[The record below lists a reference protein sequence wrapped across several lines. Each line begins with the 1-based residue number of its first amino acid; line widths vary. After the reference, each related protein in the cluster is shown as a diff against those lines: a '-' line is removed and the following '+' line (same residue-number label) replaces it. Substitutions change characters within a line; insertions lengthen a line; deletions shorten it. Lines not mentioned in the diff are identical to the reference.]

1 MSKRSYRHM
10 SAEERETLSLGLAH
24 GHSLRT
30 MASGVGARPQH
41 REPRVGPQHDA
52 GPTLSCLHGT
62 HVAAARACQPRR
74 PRKLLDPWLWQYVRT
89 HLAQGCSPEQIAG
102 RLRRAYPDDM
112 GKQLSAETIYV
123 GLYVLP
129 RGTLRSELLAALRQ
143 ARKARRPRARGTDR
157 RGQIPHMTP
166 IAERPAEVATR
177 TVPGHWEGDLI
188 KGARNGS
195 AVGTLVERTTR
206 LVILARMEG
215 TDARSAREG
224 FTKKLRHVPA
234 LLRKTLTYDRGKE
247 MAEHERLAQRLA
259 IRIFFA
265 DPYSPW
271 QRGTNENTNGL
282 LRQYLPKGTDLSGY
296 TQRELNAIAHRLNT
310 RPENVSTLPRP
321 WKSMRNCAII
331 HPLHLELETALHNNP
346 VPHLVD

>member
-1 MSKRSYRHM
+1 MR
-10 SAEERETLSLGLAH
+10 
-24 GHSLRT
+24 
-30 MASGVGARPQH
+30 
-41 REPRVGPQHDA
+41 
-52 GPTLSCLHGT
+52 
-62 HVAAARACQPRR
+62 
-74 PRKLLDPWLWQYVRT
+74 
-89 HLAQGCSPEQIAG
+89 
-102 RLRRAYPDDM
+102 
-112 GKQLSAETIYV
+112 KQLSAKTLFV
-123 GLYVLP
+123 GLSVLP
-129 RGTLRSELLAALRQ
+129 RGSLRSALLAALRQ
-143 ARKARRPRARGTDR
+143 ARIARQPRARGTDR
-157 RGQIPHMTP
+157 RGHIPNMTP
-166 IAERPAEVATR
+166 MAERPAEIATR

-206 LVILARMEG
+206 LVLLARMEG
-215 TDARSAREG
+215 TDARRAREG

-247 MAEHERLAQRLA
+247 MAEHERLAPRLA

-310 RPENVSTLPRP
+310 RPRKCLNFAT
-321 WKSMRNCAII
+321 
-331 HPLHLELETALHNNP
+331 PLEVYAQLRHHSPVALGT
-346 VPHLVD
+346 

>member
-1 MSKRSYRHM
+1 MRTRSYRHM
-10 SAEERETLSLGLAH
+10 SAEERETLSLGLAR
-24 GHSLRT
+24 GHSLRM
-30 MASGVGARPQH
+30 MATVLGRAPSTVSRESARNTVRGRPYRACTAQ
-41 REPRVGPQHDA
+41 VQ
-52 GPTLSCLHGT
+52 
-62 HVAAARACQPRR
+62 AAARACQPRR

-89 HLAQGCSPEQIAG
+89 HLTQGCSPEQIAG

-112 GKQLSAETIYV
+112 RKQLSAETIYAA
-123 GLYVLP
+123 LYVLP
-129 RGTLRSELLAALRQ
+129 RGTLRSTLLAALRQ

-157 RGQIPHMTP
+157 RGQIPNMTP
-166 IAERPAEVATR
+166 IAERPAEVASR

-234 LLRKTLTYDRGKE
+234 PLRKTLTYDRGKE
-247 MAEHERLAQRLA
+247 MAEHERLAERLA
-259 IRIFFA
+259 IRVFFA

-310 RPENVSTLPRP
+310 RRSQLCVDS
-321 WKSMRNCAII
+321 RN
-331 HPLHLELETALHNNP
+331 LSQHLK
-346 VPHLVD
+346 